1 MADEKGIMR
10 GGALLRDLKR
20 PQKRAPVRG
29 DAPPPINISRTWGD
43 ILRRDM
49 EILGQNAAAVAAA
62 PNAGKIA
69 FLQQFVRGMVTKI
82 VTKGGLRTDAGYID
96 HIATSICARHGPS
109 PGPPTRSVMDVSSSY
124 SQWLSSIFL
133 LPKVKWRGVLE
144 HISPTNQCIGALGP
158 RWNEAPC
165 YICARPAQDPM
176 ECEHK
181 LPIIMALSF
190 WGLIQKGPIPAAEH
204 PLFALEYANSHKCCN
219 RIKSNYDFIVYN
231 SRTNLYEINAPLIR
245 SILSIISQSGDE
257 DCTKLGDKFVLAD
270 IKTSLEAALNPII
283 EKINENL
290 TRSGDPRSG
299 DPRSGD
305 PRSGDPEKFPEIFH
319 LISIIK
325 ILWAIDPDHLNA
337 AMQIKAKIKRF
348 VTKQRFIVK
357 PSGLDRLRDEIA
369 RAAGILSRVKTNRGP
384 AAVGERASRALRRLK
399 RPSKLLKGGSNMIG
413 GRGHVLVDRSMEIEH
428 KMEMGLLP
436 TSREHITRMNK
447 GVTQKSRVKNQEEE
461 NTIVRQL
468 EELKEKFANE
478 NHNSI
483 SLDEILEAP
492 LNVILEAYPE
502 IKKAALKITF
512 HPPDGNLE
520 EWKELMDVL
529 EIPPQKERH
538 EGGATKKIH
547 RRKGGNRSSTRR
559 RTRGASG

>member
-290 TRSGDPRSG
+290 TMSR
-299 DPRSGD
+299 
-305 PRSGDPEKFPEIFH
+305 DPELFH
-319 LISIIK
+319 LISMIK

-369 RAAGILSRVKTNRGP
+369 RAAGILSRVRTNRGP
-384 AAVGERASRALRRLK
+384 AAVGERASRAVRRLE
-399 RPSKLLKGGSNMIG
+399 RPSKLPKGGSNMIG
-413 GRGHVLVDRSMEIEH
+413 GRASILVEPGT
-428 KMEMGLLP
+428 EMRQLP
-436 TSREHITRMNK
+436 TSREQDTTHMSKRI
-447 GVTQKSRVKNQEEE
+447 TQKRRVKNQEEE

-468 EELKEKFANE
+468 EELKEKFADE

-483 SLDEILEAP
+483 SLDEILEAD

-520 EWKELMDVL
+520 EWKKLMDVL

-547 RRKGGNRSSTRR
+547 RRKGGNHRSTRR

>member
-20 PQKRAPVRG
+20 PQKKPPVHSIG
-29 DAPPPINISRTWGD
+29 DAPPPINISQTWGN
-43 ILRRDM
+43 ILSRDM
-49 EILGQNAAAVAAA
+49 EILGQSVAGVDFTLDQ
-62 PNAGKIA
+62 NKIA
-69 FLQQFVRGMVTKI
+69 FLHQFVRGMVTKI

-109 PGPPTRSVMDVSSSY
+109 PGPPTRNIMDVSSSY

-133 LPKVKWRGVLE
+133 LPKVKWRDVLE

-190 WGLIQKGPIPAAEH
+190 WGLIQKGAIPAGEH
-204 PLFALEYANSHKCCN
+204 PLFTLEYANSHKCCN
-219 RIKSNYDFIVYN
+219 RIKSNYDFIVY
-231 SRTNLYEINAPLIR
+231 TPGTHKYEINTPLIR
-245 SILSIISQSGDE
+245 SILSIISQSEDE
-257 DCTKLGDKFVLAD
+257 DCTKLGDKDSFVLAN

-290 TRSGDPRSG
+290 TKSGN
-299 DPRSGD
+299 
-305 PRSGDPEKFPEIFH
+305 PEIFH

-325 ILWAIDPDHLNA
+325 ILWAIDPDHLDA

-348 VTKQRFIVK
+348 VAKQRFIVK

-369 RAAGILSRVKTNRGP
+369 RAAGILSRVRTNRGP
-384 AAVGERASRALRRLK
+384 AAALGRATRAMRRLE
-399 RPSKLLKGGSNMIG
+399 RPSKLLKGGSSMIG
-413 GRGHVLVDRSMEIEH
+413 GRGHVLVDRSMEIER
-428 KMEMGLLP
+428 KIEMGLLP
-436 TSREHITRMNK
+436 TSREHITAVSK
-447 GVTQKSRVKNQEEE
+447 GVTEKSRVQHQEGE
-461 NTIVRQL
+461 NTILRQL

-478 NHNSI
+478 NDNSI
-483 SLDEILEAP
+483 SLDEILETP

-502 IKKAALKITF
+502 IKKGALQITF
-512 HPPDGNLE
+512 YPPDGNLE
-520 EWKELMDVL
+520 EWKKLMDVL

-547 RRKGGNRSSTRR
+547 RRKGGNRVSTRR

>member
-20 PQKRAPVRG
+20 PQKRPPVRG
-29 DAPPPINISRTWGD
+29 DAPPSINISLTWGD
-43 ILRRDM
+43 ILKRDM
-49 EILGQNAAAVAAA
+49 EILGQSAAAVATA

-69 FLQQFVRGMVTKI
+69 FLQQFVRGMVTTI
-82 VTKGGLRTDAGYID
+82 VTKGGLRTDPGYID

-133 LPKVKWRGVLE
+133 LPKVKWRDVLE

-158 RWNEAPC
+158 RWNEVPC
-165 YICARPAQDPM
+165 YICARPPAKDSM

-231 SRTNLYEINAPLIR
+231 PGTNRYEINTPLIR
-245 SILSIISQSGDE
+245 SILIIIFQSADE
-257 DCTKLGDKFVLAD
+257 DCTKLGDKDSFVIAD

-290 TRSGDPRSG
+290 TRSGD
-299 DPRSGD
+299 
-305 PRSGDPEKFPEIFH
+305 PEIFH

-384 AAVGERASRALRRLK
+384 AAALGRAARATRGRI
-399 RPSKLLKGGSNMIG
+399 PTKLLKGGSNMIG
-413 GRGHVLVDRSMEIEH
+413 GRGHVLVDRSMEIQRGI
-428 KMEMGLLP
+428 EMGLLP
-436 TSREHITRMNK
+436 TSREHITPMNK

-468 EELKEKFANE
+468 EELKDRFANE
-478 NHNSI
+478 NDNSI

-547 RRKGGNRSSTRR
+547 RRKGGNHRSTRR

>member
-1 MADEKGIMR
+1 
-10 GGALLRDLKR
+10 
-20 PQKRAPVRG
+20 
-29 DAPPPINISRTWGD
+29 
-43 ILRRDM
+43 
-49 EILGQNAAAVAAA
+49 
-62 PNAGKIA
+62 
-69 FLQQFVRGMVTKI
+69 
-82 VTKGGLRTDAGYID
+82 
-96 HIATSICARHGPS
+96 
-109 PGPPTRSVMDVSSSY
+109 
-124 SQWLSSIFL
+124 
-133 LPKVKWRGVLE
+133 
-144 HISPTNQCIGALGP
+144 
-158 RWNEAPC
+158 
-165 YICARPAQDPM
+165 M

-190 WGLIQKGPIPAAEH
+190 WGLIQKGAIPVGEH
-204 PLFALEYANSHKCCN
+204 PLFSLEYANSHKCCN

-231 SRTNLYEINAPLIR
+231 PRTNLYEINAPLIR

-257 DCTKLGDKFVLAD
+257 DCTKLGDKDSFVLAD

-290 TRSGDPRSG
+290 TRSGD
-299 DPRSGD
+299 
-305 PRSGDPEKFPEIFH
+305 PEIFH

-384 AAVGERASRALRRLK
+384 AAALGRASRAVRRLE
-399 RPSKLLKGGSNMIG
+399 RPSKLLKGGSSMIG
-413 GRGHVLVDRSMEIEH
+413 GRGRVLEVHPSIIEH
-428 KMEMGLLP
+428 KMEMGPLP
-436 TSREHITRMNK
+436 TSRVHTTAVSK
-447 GVTQKSRVKNQEEE
+447 GMTQKSRVQPQEEE

-468 EELKEKFANE
+468 EELKERFANK
-478 NHNSI
+478 NDNSI

-502 IKKAALKITF
+502 IKEAALKITF

-547 RRKGGNRSSTRR
+547 RRKGGNHRSTRR

>member
-1 MADEKGIMR
+1 
-10 GGALLRDLKR
+10 
-20 PQKRAPVRG
+20 
-29 DAPPPINISRTWGD
+29 
-43 ILRRDM
+43 
-49 EILGQNAAAVAAA
+49 
-62 PNAGKIA
+62 
-69 FLQQFVRGMVTKI
+69 
-82 VTKGGLRTDAGYID
+82 
-96 HIATSICARHGPS
+96 
-109 PGPPTRSVMDVSSSY
+109 
-124 SQWLSSIFL
+124 
-133 LPKVKWRGVLE
+133 
-144 HISPTNQCIGALGP
+144 
-158 RWNEAPC
+158 
-165 YICARPAQDPM
+165 M

-190 WGLIQKGPIPAAEH
+190 WGLIQKAAIPAGEH
-204 PLFALEYANSHKCCN
+204 PLFSLEYANSHKCCN

-231 SRTNLYEINAPLIR
+231 PETNQYEINTPLIR
-245 SILSIISQSGDE
+245 SILSIIFQSAAKARQDE

-270 IKTSLEAALNPII
+270 IKTSLEAALNPVI

-290 TRSGDPRSG
+290 TRSGD
-299 DPRSGD
+299 
-305 PRSGDPEKFPEIFH
+305 PEIFH

-337 AMQIKAKIKRF
+337 AMQIKATIKRF

-384 AAVGERASRALRRLK
+384 AAALGRASRAVRRLE
-399 RPSKLLKGGSNMIG
+399 RPSKLLKGGSSMIG
-413 GRGHVLVDRSMEIEH
+413 GRGHVLVYRSGEIE
-428 KMEMGLLP
+428 MVPLP
-436 TSREHITRMNK
+436 TSRVHTTAVSK
-447 GVTQKSRVKNQEEE
+447 GMTQKSRVQPQEEE
-461 NTIVRQL
+461 NTIVKQL
-468 EELKEKFANE
+468 EELKERFANE

-512 HPPDGNLE
+512 HPPGGNLE
-520 EWKELMDVL
+520 EWKELMDLL

-547 RRKGGNRSSTRR
+547 RRKGGNRISTRR

>member
-1 MADEKGIMR
+1 MADENGIMR

-20 PQKRAPVRG
+20 PQKKPPVHSIG
-29 DAPPPINISRTWGD
+29 DAPPPINISLTWGN
-43 ILRRDM
+43 ILSRDM
-49 EILGQNAAAVAAA
+49 EILGQSVAGVDFTLDQ
-62 PNAGKIA
+62 NKIA
-69 FLQQFVRGMVTKI
+69 FLHQFVRGMVTKI

-109 PGPPTRSVMDVSSSY
+109 PGPPTRSIIDVSSSY

-133 LPKVKWRGVLE
+133 LPKVKWRDVLE

-190 WGLIQKGPIPAAEH
+190 WGLIQKGAIPAGEH
-204 PLFALEYANSHKCCN
+204 GLFSLEYANSHKCCN

-231 SRTNLYEINAPLIR
+231 PRTNQYEINTPLIR
-245 SILSIISQSGDE
+245 SILSIISQSADD
-257 DCTKLGDKFVLAD
+257 DCTKLGDKDSFVLAN

-290 TRSGDPRSG
+290 TKSGN
-299 DPRSGD
+299 
-305 PRSGDPEKFPEIFH
+305 PEIFH

-325 ILWAIDPDHLNA
+325 ILWAIDPDHLDA

-348 VTKQRFIVK
+348 VAKQRFIVK
-357 PSGLDRLRDEIA
+357 PSGLDRLRNEIA
-369 RAAGILSRVKTNRGP
+369 RAAGILSRVRTNRGP
-384 AAVGERASRALRRLK
+384 AAALGRATRAMRRLE
-399 RPSKLLKGGSNMIG
+399 RPSKLLKGGSSMIG
-413 GRGHVLVDRSMEIEH
+413 GRGDVLVDRKI
-428 KMEMGLLP
+428 KIGLLP
-436 TSREHITRMNK
+436 TSRVDINVVSK
-447 GVTQKSRVKNQEEE
+447 GDTQKSRVQHQEGE
-461 NTIVRQL
+461 NTILRQL
-468 EELKEKFANE
+468 EELKERFAND
-478 NHNSI
+478 NSI
-483 SLDEILEAP
+483 SLDEILEVP
-492 LNVILEAYPE
+492 LNVILEAYPKIIE
-502 IKKAALKITF
+502 TALKITF

-529 EIPPQKERH
+529 EIPPQKEGH

-547 RRKGGNRSSTRR
+547 RRKGGNHVSTRR
-559 RTRGASG
+559 RTRGALG

>member
-10 GGALLRDLKR
+10 GGALLRGRKMI
-20 PQKRAPVRG
+20 QKRAPVARTG
-29 DAPPPINISRTWGD
+29 DAAPPINISQTWGN
-43 ILRRDM
+43 ILSRDM
-49 EILGQNAAAVAAA
+49 EILGQSVAGVDFTLDE
-62 PNAGKIA
+62 NKIV
-69 FLQQFVRGMVTKI
+69 FLHQFVRGMLTKI
-82 VTKGGLRTDAGYID
+82 VTKGGLRTDSAYID

-109 PGPPTRSVMDVSSSY
+109 PGPPTRSVMDLSSSY

-133 LPKVKWRGVLE
+133 LPKVKWRDVLE

-165 YICARPAQDPM
+165 YICARPAEEPM

-190 WGLIQKGPIPAAEH
+190 WGLIQKGTIPAGEH

-231 SRTNLYEINAPLIR
+231 PGTNQYEINTPLIR
-245 SILSIISQSGDE
+245 SILNIISQSADE
-257 DCTKLGDKFVLAD
+257 DCTKLGDKDSFILAN

-290 TRSGDPRSG
+290 TKSGD
-299 DPRSGD
+299 
-305 PRSGDPEKFPEIFH
+305 PEIFH

-325 ILWAIDPDHLNA
+325 ILWAIDPDHLDA

-348 VTKQRFIVK
+348 VAKQRFIVK
-357 PSGLDRLRDEIA
+357 PSGLNRIRTEIAEAAGLLSRLR
-369 RAAGILSRVKTNRGP
+369 TNRGP
-384 AAVGERASRALRRLK
+384 AAALGRAARATRGRVV
-399 RPSKLLKGGSNMIG
+399 PSKLLKGGSSMIG
-413 GRGHVLVDRSMEIEH
+413 GRGHVLVDRSMEIER
-428 KMEMGLLP
+428 KIEMGLLP
-436 TSREHITRMNK
+436 TSREHITPVSK
-447 GVTQKSRVKNQEEE
+447 GVTQKSRVQDQEGE
-461 NTIVRQL
+461 NTILRQL

-478 NHNSI
+478 NDNSI
-483 SLDEILEAP
+483 SLDEILEVP

-502 IKKAALKITF
+502 IKKAALQITF

-520 EWKELMDVL
+520 EWKELMDIL

-547 RRKGGNRSSTRR
+547 RRKGGNRVSTRR
-559 RTRGASG
+559 RSRGASG